1 MKTKTAS
8 HHSSATT
15 QPTNSSVVSRVATYF
30 HDFGRVWSQFWFT
43 PILPHTLGLLRIATG
58 AMLVYMHLVWGS
70 DLLAFLGPDA
80 WITGDV
86 IRQIHQGDYTWSY
99 LNYIESPTLLWG
111 HHLLMLAVALCFTVG
126 LGTRVTAPLAWFLN
140 LMYCHRLTGHLFGL
154 DQVMMLLLMYL
165 MLAPCGS
172 VYSVD
177 AWLSGRRARTG
188 KKVSWWFPPVT
199 PSSATQVA
207 TRLIQLHLCIIYL
220 FGGISKLRGEMWW
233 DGSALWYAIVNWEY
247 QSIDAVWLGHYPTL
261 LGALAHITIF
271 WETFYCA
278 TVWPRFSRPWTI
290 ALAIAVHGG
299 IALGLGMITFGLMM
313 IVANLSFID
322 PQTTRSIIDKITR
335 RSASNET

>member
-1 MKTKTAS
+1 MKAKGSTNPLPSPATPANLNLTARAS
-8 HHSSATT
+8 GYL
-15 QPTNSSVVSRVATYF
+15 Q
-30 HDFGRVWSQFWFT
+30 DFLIAWNQFWFK
-43 PILPHTLGLLRIATG
+43 PILPHTLGFLRIATG
-58 AMLVYMHLVWGS
+58 SMLVYMHLVWGS
-70 DLLAFLGPDA
+70 DLLAFLGSDA
-80 WITGDV
+80 WLTGDV
-86 IRQIHQGDYTWSY
+86 VRLIHQGDYTWSY
-99 LNYIESPTLLWG
+99 LNYVTSPALLWS
-111 HHLLMLAVALCFTVG
+111 HHVLMLVVALCFTIG
-126 LGTRVTAPLAWFLN
+126 LGTRITAPLAWFLN

-172 VYSVD
+172 IYSVD
-177 AWLSGRRARTG
+177 AWLRHNREKVG
-188 KKVSWWFPPVT
+188 KRNSWWLPNAGPN
-199 PSSATQVA
+199 SANQVA

-313 IVANLSFID
+313 IVANLSFIS
-322 PQTTRSIIDKITR
+322 PQTTRSIIAKMTR
-335 RSASNET
+335 RPASES

>member
-1 MKTKTAS
+1 MKPKVSNHSGRIATPDTQATWSANILSYVTDFSTAW
-8 HHSSATT
+8 
-15 QPTNSSVVSRVATYF
+15 NR
-30 HDFGRVWSQFWFT
+30 FWFT
-43 PILPHTLGLLRIATG
+43 PAFPHTLGVLRIATG
-58 AMLVYMHLVWGS
+58 AMLFYMHMVWGS
-70 DLLAFLGPDA
+70 DLLSFLGPDA
-80 WITGDV
+80 WLTGDV
-86 IRQIHQGDYTWSY
+86 IRLIHQGDYTWSY
-99 LNYIESPTLLWG
+99 LNYIDSPPLLWA
-111 HHLLMLAVALCFTVG
+111 HHALMLMVALCFAVG
-126 LGTRVTAPLAWFLN
+126 FGTRITAPLAWFLN

-177 AWLSGRRARTG
+177 AWLQRKRKRAG
-188 KKVSWWFPPVT
+188 KSPSWWLPDAT

-207 TRLIQLHLCIIYL
+207 TRLMQLHLCVIYL

-233 DGSALWYAIVNWEY
+233 DGSALWYALVNWEY

-278 TVWPRFSRPWTI
+278 TVWPRFSRPWTL

-299 IALGLGMITFGLMM
+299 IAIGLGMITFGLMM
-313 IVANLSFID
+313 IVVNLSFIS
-322 PQTTRSIIDKITR
+322 PITMRAIVAKITR
-335 RSASNET
+335 RPASE